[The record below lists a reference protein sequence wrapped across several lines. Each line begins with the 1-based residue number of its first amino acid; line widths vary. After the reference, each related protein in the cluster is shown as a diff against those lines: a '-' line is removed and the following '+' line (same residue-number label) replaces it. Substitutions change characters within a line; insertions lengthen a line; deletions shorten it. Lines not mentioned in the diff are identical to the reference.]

1 MTMLY
6 SSSENDAPATR
17 LFRGDTLSDNNYLGA
32 VSYTHLDVYKRQLFS
47 RQSDTDFYIVADH
60 FSPGKGLPQI

>member
-17 LFRGDTLSDNNYLGA
+17 LFRGDTLSDNNYLG
-32 VSYTHLDVYKRQLFS
+32 VLMDQTNSTKLENFFCD
-47 RQSDTDFYIVADH
+47 
-60 FSPGKGLPQI
+60 GLV